1 MSTTGAKPGSTSQ
14 AAATAAAIAASLSYP
29 SVVLE
34 LLSHI
39 IVGTAAFVI
48 IALAAVGLN
57 FLVRWLEF
65 LQINSFIIRGLQ
77 VAEYTL
83 FIIDL
88 VLFMIFVLRK
98 ASNARPISCAVRWLA
113 NRREISLRVIP
124 SWDRRSAWRITSAV

>member
-1 MSTTGAKPGSTSQ
+1 MP
-14 AAATAAAIAASLSYP
+14 AAIAASHSYP

-39 IVGTAAFVI
+39 SVGTAAFVI

-65 LQINSFIIRGLQ
+65 LQINSFIIKGLQ

-88 VLFMIFVLRK
+88 VLFMIFVLRT
-98 ASNARPISCAVRWLA
+98 AY
-113 NRREISLRVIP
+113 
-124 SWDRRSAWRITSAV
+124 RSGKKFLTL